1 MVELPA
7 IWPGIWNQ
15 QFYYCNSMTGNL
27 IPVFYDQE
35 FDDWRIC
42 KNIGAEYLIENS
54 PITSKNKKQDD
65 EKKTAPITVEHYYSL
80 SKTAKKIYRKKL
92 TRHSR
97 IDELYSILPQ
107 HVPNVPKE
115 HKKTRYRK
123 RKDIENQAKRQ
134 KIENQNTFPLNSI
147 ETLPSTNNPSSFS
160 LVFPEST
167 TNIENEL
174 KDPMPSTNTHQ
185 VFLWFF
191 QKAQPIWKTNWKIPI
206 LIHWYIK
213 TTKKYFNF
221 TPNIFC
227 DESPS
232 FGFSKMIFSKSEKMK
247 IFGGKIIFCYRWGK
261 NPKATCS
268 FLGLYCV

>member
-15 QFYYCNSMTGNL
+15 QFYYCNSMTGNS

-54 PITSKNKKQDD
+54 LITSKNKKQDD

-167 TNIENEL
+167 TNMENEL
-174 KDPMPSTNTHQ
+174 KDPNIDPLASTM
-185 VFLWFF
+185 
-191 QKAQPIWKTNWKIPI
+191 IPI
-206 LIHWYIK
+206 D
-213 TTKKYFNF
+213 KKIQIWNLQKWILKQNL
-221 TPNIFC
+221 PL
-227 DESPS
+227 
-232 FGFSKMIFSKSEKMK
+232 SKSSRTE
-247 IFGGKIIFCYRWGK
+247 ITII
-261 NPKATCS
+261 NS
-268 FLGLYCV
+268 

>member
-174 KDPMPSTNTHQ
+174 KDPMPSTNNPSSFSL
-185 VFLWFF
+185 VF
-191 QKAQPIWKTNWKIPI
+191 PESTTNMENELKD
-206 LIHWYIK
+206 
-213 TTKKYFNF
+213 
-221 TPNIFC
+221 PNI
-227 DESPS
+227 DPLVY
-232 FGFSKMIFSKSEKMK
+232 KNNKK
-247 IFGGKIIFCYRWGK
+247 IF
-261 NPKATCS
+261 
-268 FLGLYCV
+268 